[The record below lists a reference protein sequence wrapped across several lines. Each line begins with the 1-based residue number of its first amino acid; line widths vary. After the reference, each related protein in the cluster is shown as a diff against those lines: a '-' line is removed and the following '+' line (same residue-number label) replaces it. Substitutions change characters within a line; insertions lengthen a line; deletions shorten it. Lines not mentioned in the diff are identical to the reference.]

1 MSLSKRVAILGSLL
15 VLGLGCGG
23 TRVTGDR
30 VDTVNQT
37 LLLTPSAPVLVQ
49 GQSLQFQAATP
60 WGSQAVWAVEPA
72 GAGTV
77 TASGLFTAGSTSGAC
92 TVLAVWS
99 QDVRYTATAAVLVIT
114 PPSSAQDT
122 ATASISPN
130 YVNAF
135 GAQQGAGT
143 GASAWANGAV
153 VGEAEASTLST
164 SASGGYQNRAGF
176 LPPGA
181 N

>member
-1 MSLSKRVAILGSLL
+1 MNQSKRIAILGSLL
-15 VLGLGCGG
+15 VLGLACGG

-30 VDTVNQT
+30 VATVNQT
-37 LLLTPSAPVLVQ
+37 LLLTPAAPAVVQ
-49 GQSLQFQAATP
+49 GQTLQFQAATP

-72 GAGTV
+72 SAGTV
-77 TASGLFTAGSTSGAC
+77 SAGGLFTAGSTSGAC

-99 QDVRYTATAAVLVIT
+99 QDVRYTATAAVLVIA
-114 PPSSAQDT
+114 PPSAAQGT
-122 ATASISPN
+122 GTASISPN

-135 GAQQGAGT
+135 GAEQGAGT
-143 GASAWANGAV
+143 GATAWANGAV
-153 VGEAEASTLST
+153 VGEAEASSVST
-164 SASGGYQNRAGF
+164 SATGGYQNRAGF